1 MRSLIHIALSL
12 VLPATAM
19 AGTVMVTN
27 FPDEAHPLPPLTSL
41 GHLPLGVESQVLL
54 GAFPGMDD
62 GDLLDKAKDGYE
74 ALLAEFVRFGAVR
87 AMREG
92 SRREDG
98 RFEIAER
105 QVIPET
111 GSVLEGEEIFLLIH
125 REDQDEFIV
134 ARFPGQT
141 FQADTETGLE
151 QELSLHLADAK
162 VIVGHRAGSTLLAT
176 SPAPAVGS
184 FSTWIGGFPGITDEG
199 SRLPDADPD
208 QDGQTNFLEYA
219 TGGDPSVPSQQGH
232 CQLIEEYGSRWIL
245 FPRLVGL
252 GTLDYQIES
261 SPSLKSSWEKY
272 SLDELE
278 WDSSPFDAEAPV
290 LMRLRVQESH
300 LSSQFF
306 RLRVEDTAS
315 AE

>member
-1 MRSLIHIALSL
+1 MRFLIHIALSV
-12 VLPATAM
+12 VLTGTSM

-41 GHLPLGVESQVLL
+41 GHIPLGVESEVLL
-54 GAFPGMDD
+54 GAFPGRDD
-62 GDLLDKAKDGYE
+62 DDLLDKAKEGYE

-87 AMREG
+87 TMRQG

-111 GSVLEGEEIFLLIH
+111 GSALEGEEIFLLIH
-125 REDQDEFIV
+125 REEQNEFIV

-184 FSTWIGGFPGITDEG
+184 FATWIGGFPGITDEAL
-199 SRLPDADPD
+199 RLTDADPD

-219 TGGDPSVPSQQGH
+219 TGGDPSVPSQQGR
-232 CQLIEEYGSRWIL
+232 CRLIEEYGSLWIL
-245 FPRLVGL
+245 FPRFVGL
-252 GTLDYQIES
+252 GTIDYQIES
-261 SPSLKSSWEKY
+261 SADLNSSWEKY

-278 WDSSPFDAEAPV
+278 WDSFPLDAEGPV
-290 LMRLRVQESH
+290 LMRLRVQESP

-306 RLRVEDTAS
+306 RLRVEPT
-315 AE
+315 EPVE